1 MELPKNDMV
10 DRQFYDHRRAS
21 ELIKTR
27 RNTLNPGECLSLL
40 TREKIKMEKK
50 VAGENKFTFQAVFT
64 LSGGL
69 VLMMVA
75 GLPYAYGNISP
86 YIVSYFRMFQRY
98 NVDYDTSSNSGNW
111 QAVFGGGLY
120 AMPWFRILSP
130 WSQSEKNDTDS
141 NSSA

>member
-98 NVDYDTSSNSGNW
+98 NVDYDTFYPMISLTEIIAS
-111 QAVFGGGLY
+111 LIYPY
-120 AMPWFRILSP
+120 ANYLVVKRF
-130 WSQSEKNDTDS
+130 
-141 NSSA
+141 